1 MRYNKQQILKEIGNK
16 QKTLEKSTVTII
28 GLGAIGTNTASLLAR
43 SGVNL
48 HLIDRD
54 IIELDNLQRQTLF
67 TEDDIDKP
75 KALQAFNHLRK
86 INSSIKISYSISDL
100 TYNNI
105 NLLKGNLILDCTD
118 NMLTRFL
125 INDYSMKNKI
135 PWIYSS
141 VIGTKGLVFTIFPK
155 NTCFSCLFKIP
166 TTSLESC
173 DTSGILNS
181 AASFSSNIQ
190 VTEAIK
196 ILTKQDYTKELIKF
210 DIWNNSIEKIKIKI
224 NKDCLTHNNKFP
236 FLNGE
241 YKENIIKICGNN
253 VFQFKSKDDYSSL
266 IKKLKNVDN
275 IINEKEYS
283 IFKNAFIFKDG
294 RILVKA
300 SSLSL
305 AKSFYEKYI

>member
-16 QKTLEKSTVTII
+16 QKLLENSLVTIV

-67 TEDDIDKP
+67 AESDLDKP
-75 KALQAFNHLRK
+75 KALQAFNHLKK

-100 TYNNI
+100 TYKNI

-118 NMLTRFL
+118 NMFTRFL
-125 INDYSMKNKI
+125 INDYSMKNNI

-141 VIGTKGLVFTIFPK
+141 VIGTKGLIFSIIPK

-173 DTSGILNS
+173 DTSGILNT
-181 AASFSSNIQ
+181 ASSLASNLQ
-190 VTEAIK
+190 VTEAFK

-210 DIWNNSIEKIKIKI
+210 DIWNNSIEKIKVKI
-224 NKDCLTHNNKFP
+224 NKNCLTHNNKFS

-241 YKENIIKICGNN
+241 YKEKVIKMCGNN
-253 VFQFKSKDDYSSL
+253 IFQFKSKENYSSL
-266 IKKLKNVDN
+266 INKLKKADK
-275 IINEKEYS
+275 IISNKDYS

-300 SSLSL
+300 SSLAL